1 MRESDEILA
10 EYLLKG
16 GKMLASS
23 CSTCGSPFFEY
34 KGKTLCVVCE
44 EHKGVPVKTPPIV
57 QSHDEVGASQQKEF
71 LSDSTGRGSSQ
82 MRAFPGDDIVQD
94 REEISFQE
102 LELAIT
108 ATIEELLLRIR
119 DEPDTKRVRDLMVAV
134 RDGAK
139 ALSYLYYS

>member
-1 MRESDEILA
+1 MREPDEILA

-34 KGKTLCVVCE
+34 KGKTMCVVCE
-44 EHKGVPVKTPPIV
+44 EHKGVPVQTPPIV
-57 QSHDEVGASQQKEF
+57 QSRDGVVASQPKVFQ
-71 LSDSTGRGSSQ
+71 SDSADIGSSQ
-82 MRAFPGDDIVQD
+82 MSVFPGDDISQD
-94 REEISFQE
+94 REEISFHE
-102 LELAIT
+102 LEPAIT
-108 ATIEELLLRIR
+108 ATIEDLLRRIR

-134 RDGAK
+134 RDGAQ

>member
-44 EHKGVPVKTPPIV
+44 EHKGVPVKTPPVIQPHDAV
-57 QSHDEVGASQQKEF
+57 AASSDCVSDFVDTSLSHQGAS
-71 LSDSTGRGSSQ
+71 TGDGISR
-82 MRAFPGDDIVQD
+82 D
-94 REEISFQE
+94 REKISLDE
-102 LELAIT
+102 LVLAIT
-108 ATIEELLLRIR
+108 ATMEDLLKRIR
-119 DEPDTKRVRDLMVAV
+119 DEPDTKRVKDLMVAV
-134 RDGAK
+134 RDGAE
-139 ALSYLYYS
+139 ALSYLDYS

>member
-44 EHKGVPVKTPPIV
+44 EHKGVPAKTPPIN
-57 QSHDEVGASQQKEF
+57 QSHDAVTASSECVSDF
-71 LSDSTGRGSSQ
+71 VDTSLSHQRASTGDGISR
-82 MRAFPGDDIVQD
+82 D
-94 REEISFQE
+94 REEISLDE
-102 LELAIT
+102 LVLAIT
-108 ATIEELLLRIR
+108 ATMEDLLKRIR
-119 DEPDTKRVRDLMVAV
+119 NEPDTKRVRDLMVAV
-134 RDGAK
+134 RDGAE
-139 ALSYLYYS
+139 ALSYLDYS